1 MEKSEYPLS
10 LIIASPAVVAHSYL
24 VNLNGYRRELLF
36 FNKQKEWLVLGINTM
51 SLPQIYSISTS
62 LWFMREA
69 ATVMSD
75 FICLFLINNLHLLP
89 DELLDLFECHFG
101 WFFFRFVLD
110 DCVATF
116 YEFHFCS
123 TVTERIFVINA

>member
-10 LIIASPAVVAHSYL
+10 LIIVSPAVVAHSYL

-75 FICLFLINNLHLLP
+75 SYSCIIIFHINFYCFKLFFTQNN
-89 DELLDLFECHFG
+89 G
-101 WFFFRFVLD
+101 IIS
-110 DCVATF
+110 VA
-116 YEFHFCS
+116 
-123 TVTERIFVINA
+123 